1 VLCCSK
7 AQLNEF
13 AGALPQVFHLILLL
27 YGACCEEDLSYWPML
42 DLLCTI
48 AVPGSVPDPPTQSFV
63 CRLLIGA
70 APPDELE
77 LGTAAT
83 AAAAAA
89 TAAHSSSSVSPKQQH
104 RRHFHRDA
112 VTVDSSSDSGS
123 DSDDGATAASGTAGT
138 ATAQQ
143 QQHTAEQV
151 PMLFQVRWGQVG
163 VSGATSE
170 PLYFWQVNLRHK
182 GLARPDYAPPPSEVD
197 TYLAEERALLA
208 QLFAR
213 YDADCSESIDRE
225 ELRFLLQDL
234 GMLAPLVDATTETLF
249 PGGALTWDT
258 FREWWE
264 RNRAVFSVTGAITM
278 NPGGEAGAQ
287 RGGRSD
293 STTAAAGAATG
304 AKPRV
309 RSVTGE
315 FIVSVAIVYETH
327 AV

>member
-1 VLCCSK
+1 
-7 AQLNEF
+7 
-13 AGALPQVFHLILLL
+13 
-27 YGACCEEDLSYWPML
+27 ML

-63 CRLLIGA
+63 CRLLVGA

-83 AAAAAA
+83 AAAAAT
-89 TAAHSSSSVSPKQQH
+89 TAAAANSSSSASPKQQH

-112 VTVDSSSDSGS
+112 VTIDSSSDSGS
-123 DSDDGATAASGTAGT
+123 DSDDGAATDTAAAGGTA
-138 ATAQQ
+138 AAAQQ
-143 QQHTAEQV
+143 QLAEQV

-213 YDADCSESIDRE
+213 YDADCSESIDRD

-278 NPGGEAGAQ
+278 NPGGEAGVQ

-293 STTAAAGAATG
+293 SATAANIAAAATAAG
-304 AKPRV
+304 GKPRV

-315 FIVSVAIVYETH
+315 LLIEHVILLCSCCCNIVMFVHCTALKNC
-327 AV
+327 

>member
-1 VLCCSK
+1 
-7 AQLNEF
+7 
-13 AGALPQVFHLILLL
+13 
-27 YGACCEEDLSYWPML
+27 ML

-63 CRLLIGA
+63 CRLLVGA

-83 AAAAAA
+83 AASAAAA
-89 TAAHSSSSVSPKQQH
+89 PNGSCSSASPKQQH

-112 VTVDSSSDSGS
+112 VTIDSSSDSGS
-123 DSDDGATAASGTAGT
+123 DSDDGAATDATTAAANG
-138 ATAQQ
+138 ATAVQQ
-143 QQHTAEQV
+143 QQQLAEQV

-213 YDADCSESIDRE
+213 YDADCSESIDRD

-278 NPGGEAGAQ
+278 NPGGEAGVQ

-293 STTAAAGAATG
+293 SATAAAIAAATAAAATAGG
-304 AKPRV
+304 AKQRV

-315 FIVSVAIVYETH
+315 LLAEHVILVWSCCCNTVMFVHCTVSTTAKRGTST
-327 AV
+327 